1 MRRTLGLFLVVFG
14 LVASIV
20 GAASGC
26 GSLFSFNGRHPIAVY
41 PLTPGAPIHRTIPAK
56 SGTRYT
62 LAVQVLFER
71 EGLLEESGALVVEA
85 HFPLLASLERAKA
98 VGWLDPNEP
107 PTVLYGQST
116 NPNVRRP
123 RDAGAVELV
132 AERLVGPFLAPFEQD
147 LGFDVDLGPDR
158 LAKARVKEARVIVY
172 DDRLPTS
179 LKVAFAAASGGVIAL
194 VSGTVLLLL
203 GFLRKRRGGAQRRQN
218 V

>member
-1 MRRTLGLFLVVFG
+1 MRRTLGLFLLVFG
-14 LVASIV
+14 LVATII
-20 GAASGC
+20 GTASGC
-26 GSLFSFNGRHPIAVY
+26 GSLFSFNGRHAIAVH
-41 PLTPGAPIHRTIPAK
+41 PLIPGAPLRQTIPGK

-71 EGLLEESGALVVEA
+71 EGLPEANGALVVEA
-85 HFPLLASLERAKA
+85 HFPLVASLEGAKA

-123 RDAGAVELV
+123 HGAGPVELL
-132 AERLVGPFLAPFEQD
+132 AERLVGPYLAPFDQD
-147 LGFDVDLGPDR
+147 LGFIVDLGTDR
-158 LAKARVKEARVIVY
+158 LARTQVKEARVIVY

-179 LKVAFAAASGGVIAL
+179 LKVAFGAAGGGLIAL
-194 VSGTVLLLL
+194 LAGASILVAGL
-203 GFLRKRRGGAQRRQN
+203 LRKRRGGARRRQN